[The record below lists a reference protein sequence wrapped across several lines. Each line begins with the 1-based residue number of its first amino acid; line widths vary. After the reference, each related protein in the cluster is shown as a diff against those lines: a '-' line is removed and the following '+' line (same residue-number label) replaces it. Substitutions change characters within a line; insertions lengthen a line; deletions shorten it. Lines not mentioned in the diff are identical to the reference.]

1 MWSATGLPAGV
12 TVNPSTGLVG
22 TPTVAGTYSVT
33 ITVTDSQSPNQQ
45 ATKTLTLNVNDAIA
59 ITTPTLNSGVVGSPY
74 NQTLTGNG
82 GTSCTYAWSANG
94 LTAGLAI
101 SSSGVITGTPIVVG
115 SYTVVVT
122 LLCGSLSTNKTYTL
136 VIVGGTLT
144 ITTPSLLPAQWSVPY
159 SSPVVGTGGTAP
171 YSWTSSGL
179 PIGLFISPTTGVI
192 SGTPTQTGTFNVTV
206 RLYDSSGLTT
216 YKNYPLT
223 VTVGAKNILPS
234 NPGLIYNF
242 AEASWANNPFVNA
255 RVLAAAK
262 YIKSH
267 HFKHVL
273 LIGYCDPNGHF
284 IYNLGL
290 GLRRAQT
297 VESLLR
303 HFLATMHYGGVQY
316 TISTGGKSILVT
328 TNRALYG
335 QDRRVTL
342 GAY

>member
-1 MWSATGLPAGV
+1 
-12 TVNPSTGLVG
+12 
-22 TPTVAGTYSVT
+22 
-33 ITVTDSQSPNQQ
+33 
-45 ATKTLTLNVNDAIA
+45 LT
-59 ITTPTLNSGVVGSPY
+59 
-74 NQTLTGNG
+74 
-82 GTSCTYAWSANG
+82 
-94 LTAGLAI
+94 
-101 SSSGVITGTPIVVG
+101 
-115 SYTVVVT
+115 
-122 LLCGSLSTNKTYTL
+122 CGSLTTNRTYSL
-136 VIVGGTLT
+136 AIVGGTLT
-144 ITTPSLLPAQWSVPY
+144 ITTPSLLPAQWSVAY

-192 SGTPTQTGTFNVTV
+192 SGVPTQTGTFPVTV

-216 YKNYPLT
+216 YKLYSLT
-223 VTVGAKNILPS
+223 VSVGSAHILPA

-242 AEASWANNPFVNA
+242 AEGSSANNPFVNA

-262 YIKSH
+262 YIKAH
-267 HFKHVL
+267 GDKHVL

-297 VESLLR
+297 VEALLR
-303 HFLATMHYGGVQY
+303 HDLAVMHYGGVQY
-316 TISTGGKSILVT
+316 EISTGGKSVLVT

-335 QDRRVTL
+335 HDRRVTL